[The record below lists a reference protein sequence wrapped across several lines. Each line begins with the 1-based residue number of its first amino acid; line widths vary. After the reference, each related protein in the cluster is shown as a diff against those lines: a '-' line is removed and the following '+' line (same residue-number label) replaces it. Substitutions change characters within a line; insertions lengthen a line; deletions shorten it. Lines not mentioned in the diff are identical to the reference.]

1 MLPIHF
7 LSIASIPSRLCIAHI
22 VDLHFSRIFRHFHIF
37 SFFAQHVSIYLA
49 VFDAH
54 TQSSLEWS
62 SSSSLSSS
70 FLNQPVLQNRTFSDL
85 NRMHAELPP
94 SHLEHLAQSMA
105 FNTAT
110 ADSTA
115 LENARTNYLL
125 RVNSTRESA
134 IAAAG
139 LTNNS
144 GSSAGNRMLEEAF
157 DRDTPEEVDDNG
169 KTAGW
174 KQTIG
179 DWNHQ
184 GQSILQNPTLIVS
197 TQQYDRLS
205 TTKRKNKENSMIQA
219 EREADQAPTID
230 VKSTHWEVAHQTAEV
245 VREFLTIREKCRSTD
260 NEIRSLEASMAL
272 QQAKANKL
280 KEEIN
285 KIGENSTITAVEKI
299 ETIEN
304 YKADHQGSDR
314 VISQLARKLVELNSG
329 QAGLKSDLINLES
342 QARSLDKRRRSI
354 VHAFRDPFQSW
365 KGSLSKNSRVGGSM
379 TLQSIVGRELGLCR
393 GRSSQKKFR
402 SSLPT
407 GPSPAHFLEF
417 RKNLLSTR
425 LSHAVTIN
433 AHLTCPVYCLRF
445 DRTGRYFIT
454 GADDFLLKV
463 FYLGAAQSC
472 KRHNGMD
479 KNRRLRCNYG
489 ANFRGAVLVCTLK
502 GHAGVINDIN
512 VSMDN
517 CFLATASVD
526 GDVRVW
532 GLKNGCPVAI
542 LRGHKGGANMVSWSK
557 LTPYR
562 LVSTGSDGFARV
574 WDIREACLKRYAS
587 MVSQRGEY
595 NLRLTNEEKKAKN
608 ESQKVSQ
615 KAAGTSVVPDLL
627 PPLPVREGS
636 SSNLASPVDARNN
649 TIPAATL
656 DSSIPQP
663 LQPPEIAQAAVP
675 SEQPASRSVDNNNGN
690 QNGIIVP
697 PLPAAVPPLGQ
708 GADGEN
714 QNGGGPDGDV
724 APGQFVANDLIDEGV
739 RLLSRYQHGNIQE
752 EHGPGTRSRRSAV
765 NVICVARC
773 PLGKQFVTGSD
784 DGICRVWEDFD
795 DSSVAIIDARLSNRN
810 QETILRSA
818 EPSQSGVESQPL
830 LKLMGHVSTITD
842 LAYSH
847 TGDRILSASQ
857 KDGVVRVWNIGIPTA
872 TGRGDKIVFKDKRV
886 TQIVIKLI
894 NPFSSKLSKPS
905 RRRPGNAARNA
916 SSKVCCDVAAWTHD
930 DSYILTSQSVL
941 VKESGTDIQPGSLFI
956 CMWDSKS
963 GRCLISISGAH
974 TSQCQVVLPHPMD
987 ASILCTASTD
997 GFVKVWD
1004 WTQGKCIFTHRNKN
1018 ESVQP
1023 NNQKKI
1029 GGYLDGSFSPD
1040 GNIIVLT
1047 DDTGEITVLDSI
1059 TKEDDPPN
1067 TSNELVWMRE
1077 QYFANDYY
1085 DLAYDR

>member
-1 MLPIHF
+1 
-7 LSIASIPSRLCIAHI
+7 
-22 VDLHFSRIFRHFHIF
+22 
-37 SFFAQHVSIYLA
+37 
-49 VFDAH
+49 
-54 TQSSLEWS
+54 
-62 SSSSLSSS
+62 
-70 FLNQPVLQNRTFSDL
+70 
-85 NRMHAELPP
+85 MHAELPP

-110 ADSTA
+110 ADITA

-125 RVNSTRESA
+125 RVNSTRESS
-134 IAAAG
+134 IAAGG

-144 GSSAGNRMLEEAF
+144 GSAAGNRMLQEAF
-157 DRDTPEEVDDNG
+157 DRDTLEEVDDNG
-169 KTAGW
+169 KSAGW

-179 DWNHQ
+179 KWNHH

-197 TQQYDRLS
+197 TTQQHDQLS
-205 TTKRKNKENSMIQA
+205 TTKCTNSGDNSSNDKNKGNSMIQA

-245 VREFLTIREKCRSTD
+245 VREFLVLREKCRSTE
-260 NEIRSLEASMAL
+260 NEIRSLEASMTF

-304 YKADHQGSDR
+304 YKADHQGTDR
-314 VISQLARKLVELNSG
+314 VISQLARKLSELNSG
-329 QAGLKSDLINLES
+329 QANLKSDVINLES

-407 GPSPAHFLEF
+407 GSSPAHFLEF

-532 GLKNGCPVAI
+532 GLKNGCPIAI

-587 MVSQRGEY
+587 MVNQRGEY

-608 ESQKVSQ
+608 ETQKVSH
-615 KAAGTSVVPDLL
+615 KAVGKSVAPDLL
-627 PPLPVREGS
+627 PPLPVRGES
-636 SSNLASPVDARNN
+636 LSNLASPVRNN
-649 TIPAATL
+649 TVPAATL
-656 DSSIPQP
+656 VSSVPQP
-663 LQPPEIAQAAVP
+663 LQPPNITQVAVP
-675 SEQPASRSVDNNNGN
+675 SEQPPSRSVDNNNGN
-690 QNGIIVP
+690 DNENGILVP

-708 GADGEN
+708 GADGGN
-714 QNGGGPDGDV
+714 QNGEGPDGDV

-739 RLLSRYQHGNIQE
+739 RLLSKYQHGNIQE

-784 DGICRVWEDFD
+784 DGICRVWEDYD

-872 TGRGDKIVFKDKRV
+872 KGRGDKIVFKDKRV

-894 NPFSSKLSKPS
+894 NPFSSKLSKPT

-916 SSKVCCDVAAWTHD
+916 SSKVCCDVASWTHD
-930 DSYILTSQSVL
+930 DSYVLTSQSVL

-987 ASILCTASTD
+987 SSILCTASTD

-1004 WTQGKCIFTHRNKN
+1004 WTQGKCIFTHRNKS
-1018 ESVQP
+1018 ES
-1023 NNQKKI
+1023 

-1047 DDTGEITVLDSI
+1047 DDKGEITVLDSI
-1059 TKEDDPPN
+1059 SKKDEPPN
-1067 TSNELVWMRE
+1067 TGNELAWMRE